1 MPPKRN
7 RQQFE
12 YDTLAT
18 IQHIDVSNNNMLE
31 AAIKASLEGAGL
43 EEAKEE
49 SRMDAGNHLFEQVME
64 QLPGLTPDARR
75 SLLLIV
81 GLDDIISNEKNQGH
95 ETTELQEIQ
104 QKIQSALDKGE
115 KPDEDS
121 LDSATAF
128 IEGYD
133 MNEIIGAVYPR
144 IDSEIDLLN
153 IKDAEA
159 EEAESKEIEEAILAS
174 LAKESE
180 MEVKEAESEVK
191 EEPKPEEKKQLN
203 KEELRAARLAFLD
216 KAKNY

>member
-18 IQHIDVSNNNMLE
+18 IQHIDISNNNMLE

-49 SRMDAGNHLFEQVME
+49 SRKDAGNDLFEQVME
-64 QLPGLTPDARR
+64 QLPGLTPRARR

-81 GLDDIISNEKNQGH
+81 GLDDIISNEKNQGN

-104 QKIQSALDKGE
+104 QKIQTALDSGQSV
-115 KPDEDS
+115 DQDYI
-121 LDSATAF
+121 DSATAF

-133 MNEIIGAVYPR
+133 MDQIIGAVYPR

-159 EEAESKEIEEAILAS
+159 EEAESKEIEEAIMAS
-174 LAKESE
+174 LASA
-180 MEVKEAESEVK
+180 EAEPETK
-191 EEPKPEEKKQLN
+191 EEPKQLTR
-203 KEELRAARLAFLD
+203 EELRAARLAFLD
-216 KAKNY
+216 KPKTNS

>member
-18 IQHIDVSNNNMLE
+18 IQHIDISNNNMLE

-49 SRMDAGNHLFEQVME
+49 SRKDAGNHLFEQVME
-64 QLPGLTPDARR
+64 QLPGLTPNARR

-81 GLDDIISNEKNQGH
+81 GLDDIISNEKTQGH

-104 QKIQSALDKGE
+104 QKIQSALDSGQSVDQE
-115 KPDEDS
+115 YIE
-121 LDSATAF
+121 SATAF

-133 MNEIIGAVYPR
+133 MDQIIGAVYPR
-144 IDSEIDLLN
+144 IDYEIDLLN
-153 IKDAEA
+153 IKDAEE
-159 EEAESKEIEEAILAS
+159 EEAESKEIEDAIMAFLI
-174 LAKESE
+174 KESE
-180 MEVKEAESEVK
+180 AKEAEPEAK
-191 EEPKPEEKKQLN
+191 EEPKQLTR
-203 KEELRAARLAFLD
+203 EELRAVRLAFLD
-216 KAKNY
+216 KSKTNS

>member
-49 SRMDAGNHLFEQVME
+49 SRKDAGNHLFEQVME

-191 EEPKPEEKKQLN
+191 EEPKPEEKKQLT

-216 KAKNY
+216 KAKN

>member
-49 SRMDAGNHLFEQVME
+49 SRKDAGNHLFEQVME

-104 QKIQSALDKGE
+104 QKIQTALDSGQ
-115 KPDEDS
+115 PVDQDYI
-121 LDSATAF
+121 DSASAF

-133 MNEIIGAVYPR
+133 MDQIIGAVYPR

-159 EEAESKEIEEAILAS
+159 EEAESKEIEEAIMASIALA
-174 LAKESE
+174 
-180 MEVKEAESEVK
+180 EAEPEAK
-191 EEPKPEEKKQLN
+191 EEPKQLTR
-203 KEELRAARLAFLD
+203 EELRAARLAFLD
-216 KAKNY
+216 RPKTGN

>member
-18 IQHIDVSNNNMLE
+18 IQHIDISNNNMLE

-49 SRMDAGNHLFEQVME
+49 SRKDAGNHLFEQVME
-64 QLPGLTPDARR
+64 QLPGLTPHARR

-104 QKIQSALDKGE
+104 QKIQTALDSGQTV
-115 KPDEDS
+115 DQDYI
-121 LDSATAF
+121 DSATAF

-133 MNEIIGAVYPR
+133 MDQIIGAVYPR

-159 EEAESKEIEEAILAS
+159 EEAESKEIEEAIMASIALA
-174 LAKESE
+174 
-180 MEVKEAESEVK
+180 EAEPEAK
-191 EEPKPEEKKQLN
+191 EEPKQLTR
-203 KEELRAARLAFLD
+203 EELRAARLAFLD
-216 KAKNY
+216 RPKTGN

>member
-49 SRMDAGNHLFEQVME
+49 SRKDAGNHLFEQVME

-104 QKIQSALDKGE
+104 QKIQTALDSGQ
-115 KPDEDS
+115 PVDQDYI
-121 LDSATAF
+121 DSASAF

-133 MNEIIGAVYPR
+133 MDQIIGAVYSR

-159 EEAESKEIEEAILAS
+159 EEAESKEIEKAIMAS
-174 LAKESE
+174 IAAESDT
-180 MEVKEAESEVK
+180 KEAELEVK
-191 EEPKPEEKKQLN
+191 EEPKQLT

-216 KAKNY
+216 KPKTGN

>member
-31 AAIKASLEGAGL
+31 AAIKESLEGAGL

-49 SRMDAGNHLFEQVME
+49 SRKDAGNHLFEQVME

-104 QKIQSALDKGE
+104 QKIQSALDSGQRVDQE
-115 KPDEDS
+115 YIS
-121 LDSATAF
+121 SATAF

-191 EEPKPEEKKQLN
+191 EEPKPEEKKQLT

-216 KAKNY
+216 KAKN

>member
-18 IQHIDVSNNNMLE
+18 IQHIDISNNNMLE

-49 SRMDAGNHLFEQVME
+49 SRKDAGNDLFEQVME
-64 QLPGLTPDARR
+64 QLPGLTPHARR

-104 QKIQSALDKGE
+104 QKIQTALDSGQ
-115 KPDEDS
+115 PVDQDYI
-121 LDSATAF
+121 DSATAF

-133 MNEIIGAVYPR
+133 MDQIIGAVYPR

-159 EEAESKEIEEAILAS
+159 EEAESKEIEEAIMASIALA
-174 LAKESE
+174 
-180 MEVKEAESEVK
+180 EAEPEAK
-191 EEPKPEEKKQLN
+191 EEPKQLTR
-203 KEELRAARLAFLD
+203 EELRAARLAFLD
-216 KAKNY
+216 RPKTGN

>member
-18 IQHIDVSNNNMLE
+18 IQHIDISNNNMLE

-49 SRMDAGNHLFEQVME
+49 SRKDAGNDLFEQVME
-64 QLPGLTPDARR
+64 QLPGLTPRARR

-104 QKIQSALDKGE
+104 QKIQTALDSGQTV
-115 KPDEDS
+115 DQDYI
-121 LDSATAF
+121 DSATAF

-133 MNEIIGAVYPR
+133 MDQIIGAVYPR

-159 EEAESKEIEEAILAS
+159 EEAESKEIEEAIMASIALA
-174 LAKESE
+174 
-180 MEVKEAESEVK
+180 EAEPEAK
-191 EEPKPEEKKQLN
+191 EEPKQLTR
-203 KEELRAARLAFLD
+203 EELRAARLAFLD
-216 KAKNY
+216 RPKTGN

>member
-18 IQHIDVSNNNMLE
+18 IQHIDISNNNMLE

-49 SRMDAGNHLFEQVME
+49 SRKDAGNHLFEQVME
-64 QLPGLTPDARR
+64 QLPGLTPHARR

-81 GLDDIISNEKNQGH
+81 GLDDIISNEKNQGN

-104 QKIQSALDKGE
+104 QKIQTALDSGQ
-115 KPDEDS
+115 PVDQDYI
-121 LDSATAF
+121 DSATAF

-133 MNEIIGAVYPR
+133 MDQIIGAVYPR

-159 EEAESKEIEEAILAS
+159 EEAESKEIEEAIMASIALA
-174 LAKESE
+174 
-180 MEVKEAESEVK
+180 EAEPEAK
-191 EEPKPEEKKQLN
+191 EEPKQLTR
-203 KEELRAARLAFLD
+203 EELRAARLAFLD
-216 KAKNY
+216 RPKTGN

>member
-49 SRMDAGNHLFEQVME
+49 SRKDAGNDLFEQVME
-64 QLPGLTPDARR
+64 QLPGLTPHARR

-104 QKIQSALDKGE
+104 QKIQTALDSGQ
-115 KPDEDS
+115 PVDQDYI
-121 LDSATAF
+121 DSASAF

-133 MNEIIGAVYPR
+133 MDQIIGAVYSR

-159 EEAESKEIEEAILAS
+159 EEAESKEIEKAIMAS
-174 LAKESE
+174 IAAESDT
-180 MEVKEAESEVK
+180 KEAELEVK
-191 EEPKPEEKKQLN
+191 EEPKQLT

-216 KAKNY
+216 KPKTGN

>member
-18 IQHIDVSNNNMLE
+18 IQHIDISNNNMLE

-49 SRMDAGNHLFEQVME
+49 SRKDAGNDLFEQVME
-64 QLPGLTPDARR
+64 QLPGLTPHARR

-81 GLDDIISNEKNQGH
+81 GLDDIISNEKNQGN

-104 QKIQSALDKGE
+104 QKIQTALDSGQ
-115 KPDEDS
+115 PVDQDYI
-121 LDSATAF
+121 DSATAF

-133 MNEIIGAVYPR
+133 MDQIIGAVYPR

-159 EEAESKEIEEAILAS
+159 EEAESKEIEEAIMASIALA
-174 LAKESE
+174 
-180 MEVKEAESEVK
+180 EAEPEAK
-191 EEPKPEEKKQLN
+191 EEPKQLTR
-203 KEELRAARLAFLD
+203 EELRAARLAFLD
-216 KAKNY
+216 RPKTGN

>member
-121 LDSATAF
+121 LDSATAV

-191 EEPKPEEKKQLN
+191 EEPKPEEKKQLT

-216 KAKNY
+216 KAKN

>member
-12 YDTLAT
+12 YDTLST

-49 SRMDAGNHLFEQVME
+49 SRKDAGNHLFEQVME

-104 QKIQSALDKGE
+104 QKIQTALDSGQTV
-115 KPDEDS
+115 DQDYI
-121 LDSATAF
+121 DSATAF

-133 MNEIIGAVYPR
+133 MDQIIGAVYPR

-159 EEAESKEIEEAILAS
+159 EEAESKEIEEAIMAS
-174 LAKESE
+174 IAAESDT
-180 MEVKEAESEVK
+180 KEAELEVK
-191 EEPKPEEKKQLN
+191 EEPKQLTR
-203 KEELRAARLAFLD
+203 EELRAARLAFLD
-216 KAKNY
+216 RPKTGN

>member
-18 IQHIDVSNNNMLE
+18 IQHIDISNNNMLE

-49 SRMDAGNHLFEQVME
+49 SRKDAGNHLFEQVME
-64 QLPGLTPDARR
+64 QLPGLTPNARR

-81 GLDDIISNEKNQGH
+81 GLDDIISNEKTQGH

-104 QKIQSALDKGE
+104 KKIQSALDSGLSVDQE
-115 KPDEDS
+115 YI
-121 LDSATAF
+121 DSATAF

-133 MNEIIGAVYPR
+133 MDQIIGAVYPR
-144 IDSEIDLLN
+144 IDYEIDLLN
-153 IKDAEA
+153 IKDAED
-159 EEAESKEIEEAILAS
+159 EEAESKEIEDAIMAS
-174 LAKESE
+174 LVTESE
-180 MEVKEAESEVK
+180 AKEAEPEAK
-191 EEPKPEEKKQLN
+191 EEPKQLTR
-203 KEELRAARLAFLD
+203 EELRAARLAFLD
-216 KAKNY
+216 RPKTGN

>member
-18 IQHIDVSNNNMLE
+18 IQHIDISNNNMLE

-49 SRMDAGNHLFEQVME
+49 SRKDAGNDLFEQVME
-64 QLPGLTPDARR
+64 QLPGLTPRARR

-81 GLDDIISNEKNQGH
+81 GLDDIISNEKNQGN

-104 QKIQSALDKGE
+104 QKIQTALDSGQ
-115 KPDEDS
+115 PVDQDYI
-121 LDSATAF
+121 DSATAF

-133 MNEIIGAVYPR
+133 MHQIIGAVYPR

-159 EEAESKEIEEAILAS
+159 EEAESKEIEEAIMASIALA
-174 LAKESE
+174 
-180 MEVKEAESEVK
+180 EAEPEAK
-191 EEPKPEEKKQLN
+191 EEPKQLTR
-203 KEELRAARLAFLD
+203 EELRAARLAFLD
-216 KAKNY
+216 RPKTGN

>member
-18 IQHIDVSNNNMLE
+18 IQHIDISNNNMLE

-49 SRMDAGNHLFEQVME
+49 SRKDAGNDLFEQVME
-64 QLPGLTPDARR
+64 QLPGLTPHARR

-104 QKIQSALDKGE
+104 QKIQTALDSGQTV
-115 KPDEDS
+115 DQDYI
-121 LDSATAF
+121 DSATAF
-128 IEGYD
+128 IEGYEMD
-133 MNEIIGAVYPR
+133 QIIGAVYPR
-144 IDSEIDLLN
+144 IDYEIDLLN

-159 EEAESKEIEEAILAS
+159 EEAESKEIEEAIMASIALA
-174 LAKESE
+174 
-180 MEVKEAESEVK
+180 EAEPEAK
-191 EEPKPEEKKQLN
+191 EEPKQLTR
-203 KEELRAARLAFLD
+203 EELRAARLAFLD
-216 KAKNY
+216 RPKTGN

>member
-18 IQHIDVSNNNMLE
+18 IQHIDISNNNMLE

-49 SRMDAGNHLFEQVME
+49 SRKDAGNDLFEQVME
-64 QLPGLTPDARR
+64 QLPGLTPSARR

-104 QKIQSALDKGE
+104 QKIQTALDSGQSV
-115 KPDEDS
+115 DQDYI
-121 LDSATAF
+121 DSATAF

-133 MNEIIGAVYPR
+133 MDQIIGAVYPR

-159 EEAESKEIEEAILAS
+159 EEAESKEIEEAIMASIALA
-174 LAKESE
+174 
-180 MEVKEAESEVK
+180 EAEPEAK
-191 EEPKPEEKKQLN
+191 EEPKQLTR
-203 KEELRAARLAFLD
+203 EELRAARLAFLD
-216 KAKNY
+216 RPKTGN

>member
-18 IQHIDVSNNNMLE
+18 IQHIDISNNNMLE

-49 SRMDAGNHLFEQVME
+49 SRKDAGNHLFEQVME
-64 QLPGLTPDARR
+64 QLPGLTPNARR

-81 GLDDIISNEKNQGH
+81 GLDDIISNEKTQGH

-104 QKIQSALDKGE
+104 QKIQSALDSGQSVDQE
-115 KPDEDS
+115 YIE
-121 LDSATAF
+121 SATAF

-133 MNEIIGAVYPR
+133 MDQIIGAVYPR
-144 IDSEIDLLN
+144 IDYEIDLLN
-153 IKDAEA
+153 IKDAEE
-159 EEAESKEIEEAILAS
+159 EEAESKEIEDAIMAS
-174 LAKESE
+174 LIKESE
-180 MEVKEAESEVK
+180 AKEAEPEAK
-191 EEPKPEEKKQLN
+191 EEPKQLTR
-203 KEELRAARLAFLD
+203 EELRAVRLAFLD
-216 KAKNY
+216 KSKTNS

>member
-104 QKIQSALDKGE
+104 QKIQSALDSGQRVDQE
-115 KPDEDS
+115 YI
-121 LDSATAF
+121 DSATAF

-133 MNEIIGAVYPR
+133 MDQIIGAVYPR
-144 IDSEIDLLN
+144 IDYEIDLLN
-153 IKDAEA
+153 IKDVEA
-159 EEAESKEIEEAILAS
+159 EEAESKEIEDAILAS
-174 LAKESE
+174 LVTESE
-180 MEVKEAESEVK
+180 TEVKEAEPETK
-191 EEPKPEEKKQLN
+191 EEPKQLTR
-203 KEELRAARLAFLD
+203 EELRAARLLRFAVQKTPRLF
-216 KAKNY
+216 

>member
-43 EEAKEE
+43 KEAKEE

-64 QLPGLTPDARR
+64 QLPGLTQDARR

-104 QKIQSALDKGE
+104 QKIQSALDSGQRVDQE
-115 KPDEDS
+115 YI
-121 LDSATAF
+121 DSATAF

-133 MNEIIGAVYPR
+133 MDEIIGAVYPR
-144 IDSEIDLLN
+144 INSEIDLLN

-159 EEAESKEIEEAILAS
+159 EEAESKEIEDAILAS
-174 LAKESE
+174 LIAESE
-180 MEVKEAESEVK
+180 REVKEAEPETK
-191 EEPKPEEKKQLN
+191 EEPKQLTR
-203 KEELRAARLAFLD
+203 EELRAARLAFID
-216 KAKNY
+216 KPKTGS

>member
-18 IQHIDVSNNNMLE
+18 IQHIDISNNNMLE

-49 SRMDAGNHLFEQVME
+49 SRKDAGNHLFEQVME
-64 QLPGLTPDARR
+64 QLPGLTPNARR

-81 GLDDIISNEKNQGH
+81 GLDDIISNEKTQGH

-104 QKIQSALDKGE
+104 QKIQNALDSGLSVDQE
-115 KPDEDS
+115 YI
-121 LDSATAF
+121 DSATAF

-133 MNEIIGAVYPR
+133 MDQIIGAVYPR
-144 IDSEIDLLN
+144 IDYEIDLLN
-153 IKDAEA
+153 IKDAEE
-159 EEAESKEIEEAILAS
+159 EEAESKEIEDAIMAS
-174 LAKESE
+174 LVTE
-180 MEVKEAESEVK
+180 EVKEAEPEAK
-191 EEPKPEEKKQLN
+191 EETKQLTR
-203 KEELRAARLAFLD
+203 EELRAARLAFLD
-216 KAKNY
+216 RPKTGN

>member
-18 IQHIDVSNNNMLE
+18 IQHIDISNNNMLE

-49 SRMDAGNHLFEQVME
+49 SRKDAGNDLFEQVME
-64 QLPGLTPDARR
+64 QLPGLTPRARR

-81 GLDDIISNEKNQGH
+81 GLDDIISNEKNQGN

-104 QKIQSALDKGE
+104 QKIQTSLDSGQ
-115 KPDEDS
+115 PVDQDYI
-121 LDSATAF
+121 DSATAF

-133 MNEIIGAVYPR
+133 MDQIIGAVYPR

-159 EEAESKEIEEAILAS
+159 EEAESKEIEEAIMASIALA
-174 LAKESE
+174 
-180 MEVKEAESEVK
+180 EAEPEAK
-191 EEPKPEEKKQLN
+191 EEPKQLTR
-203 KEELRAARLAFLD
+203 EELRAARLAFLD
-216 KAKNY
+216 RPKTGN